1 VEPIPLYRFERIV
14 KDAIDIIPDDLAP
27 VLNNVAIVIE
37 DRSLDEPDLLGLFEG
52 TPITDSGE
60 ADSPSV
66 ITIFRHSLCAS
77 VDTDEDLIN
86 EVAVTVIH
94 ELAHAA
100 GIEDDRL
107 DELGWG

>member
-1 VEPIPLYRFERIV
+1 MEPVPRYRFERMV

-37 DRSLDEPDLLGLFEG
+37 DRSLDEPDLLGLFEA
-52 TPITDSGE
+52 TQITDSGE
-60 ADSPSV
+60 AGSPSV
-66 ITIFRHSLCAS
+66 ITIFRHALCAS
-77 VDTDEDLIN
+77 VDTDADLIN